1 MSPMVCSSF
10 DIHTVRVYSFGRS
23 LNLKKTLMSV
33 RINVILP
40 EETVRVLDRVAPK
53 GNRSR
58 VISDAVMHYVSSRGR
73 SNLAEQ
79 FKAGALANA
88 KRDMAIAEEWFPLEE
103 EAWQSHVKP
112 KPKAKK

>member
-1 MSPMVCSSF
+1 
-10 DIHTVRVYSFGRS
+10 
-23 LNLKKTLMSV
+23 MSV

-40 EETVRVLDRVAPK
+40 DETVRVLDRVAPK

-58 VISDAVMHYVSSRGR
+58 VISEAVLHYVSSRGR

-79 FKAGALANA
+79 LKAGALANA

-103 EAWQSHVKP
+103 EEWQSHAKP
-112 KPKAKK
+112 RTKTKK

>member
-1 MSPMVCSSF
+1 
-10 DIHTVRVYSFGRS
+10 
-23 LNLKKTLMSV
+23 MSV

-40 EETVRVLDRVAPK
+40 EETVRVLDRVAPR

-58 VISDAVMHYVSSRGR
+58 LISDAVLHYVSSRGR

-79 FKAGALANA
+79 LKAGALANT

-103 EAWQSHVKP
+103 EAWQGHAKP
-112 KPKAKK
+112 KPRAKR

>member
-1 MSPMVCSSF
+1 
-10 DIHTVRVYSFGRS
+10 
-23 LNLKKTLMSV
+23 MSV

-53 GNRSR
+53 GSRSR

-79 FKAGALANA
+79 LKAGALANA

-103 EAWQSHVKP
+103 EAWQQHTKP
-112 KPKAKK
+112 KPKVKK

>member
-1 MSPMVCSSF
+1 
-10 DIHTVRVYSFGRS
+10 
-23 LNLKKTLMSV
+23 MSV

-40 EETVRVLDRVAPK
+40 DETMRVLDRVALK

-58 VISDAVMHYVSSRGR
+58 VISEAIMHYVSSRGR

-79 FKAGALANA
+79 LKAGALANA

-103 EAWQSHVKP
+103 EAWQRQQKP
-112 KPKAKK
+112 LPKGKK

>member
-1 MSPMVCSSF
+1 
-10 DIHTVRVYSFGRS
+10 
-23 LNLKKTLMSV
+23 MSV

-40 EETVRVLDRVAPK
+40 DETLRVLDRVAPR

-58 VISDAVMHYVSSRGR
+58 LISDAVLHYVSSRGR

-79 FKAGALANA
+79 LKAGALANA

-103 EAWQSHVKP
+103 EAWQQHTKP
-112 KPKAKK
+112 KPKVKK

>member
-1 MSPMVCSSF
+1 
-10 DIHTVRVYSFGRS
+10 
-23 LNLKKTLMSV
+23 MSV

-73 SNLAEQ
+73 SHLAERL
-79 FKAGALANA
+79 KAGALANA

-103 EAWQSHVKP
+103 EAWQRQP
-112 KPKAKK
+112 KPRTKGKK

>member
-1 MSPMVCSSF
+1 
-10 DIHTVRVYSFGRS
+10 
-23 LNLKKTLMSV
+23 MSV

-58 VISDAVMHYVSSRGR
+58 LISEAVMHYVSTRGR

-79 FKAGALANA
+79 LKAGALANA
-88 KRDMAIAEEWFPLEE
+88 TRDLAIAEEWFPLEE
-103 EAWQSHVKP
+103 EAWQRRQKP
-112 KPKAKK
+112 HQKAKK

>member
-1 MSPMVCSSF
+1 
-10 DIHTVRVYSFGRS
+10 
-23 LNLKKTLMSV
+23 MSV

-40 EETVRVLDRVAPK
+40 DETMRVLDRVAPR

-79 FKAGALANA
+79 LKAGALANA

-103 EAWQSHVKP
+103 EAWQQHTKP
-112 KPKAKK
+112 RPKAKK

>member
-1 MSPMVCSSF
+1 
-10 DIHTVRVYSFGRS
+10 
-23 LNLKKTLMSV
+23 MSV

-58 VISDAVMHYVSSRGR
+58 LISDAVMHYVSSRGK

-79 FKAGALANA
+79 LKAGALANA

-103 EAWQSHVKP
+103 EACQLTASCPKVK
-112 KPKAKK
+112 K